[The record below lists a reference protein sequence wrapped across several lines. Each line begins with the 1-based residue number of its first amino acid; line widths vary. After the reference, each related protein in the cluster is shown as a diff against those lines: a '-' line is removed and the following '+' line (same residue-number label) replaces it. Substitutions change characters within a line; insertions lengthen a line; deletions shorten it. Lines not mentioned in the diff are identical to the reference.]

1 MPHFL
6 IETND
11 DESVRRILRD
21 GEIYAEQL
29 ALEQHF
35 SIVTTYFRSAG
46 ASLSQMNLET
56 DNSRLRLMGLQ
67 SFVMSLTGLEAF
79 ANTYFHV
86 RADEQGN
93 PNLISRISRSH
104 GALSRKIED
113 LIDLSGDGALRD
125 QEVLIDRIFQ
135 LSRFRNDL
143 LHPRWQPSSLALMF
157 ETPIYIEGLVEN
169 PQRALENIDFCRE
182 CLFWCLLVIARIFE
196 SRGIANIEGHMFY
209 WTSFSNLS
217 LEAICG
223 ELGLS

>member
-6 IETND
+6 IEIND

-46 ASLSQMNLET
+46 ASLSQMRSET

-86 RADEQGN
+86 RANELGN
-93 PNLISRISRSH
+93 AELISRVSQSH
-104 GALSRKIED
+104 GSLSQKITD
-113 LIDLSGDGALRD
+113 LVELSGDGTLRD
-125 QEVLIDRIFQ
+125 QEFLIGRIFQ
-135 LSRFRNDL
+135 LSQFRNDL
-143 LHPRWQPSSLALMF
+143 LHPRWQPSSIALMF
-157 ETPIYIEGLVEN
+157 ETPVYIEGLVEN
-169 PQRALENIDFCRE
+169 PQRTLENADFCRE

-196 SRGIANIEGHMFY
+196 SREISNIEGHMFH

-217 LEAICG
+217 LEAICS
-223 ELGLS
+223 ELGLN